1 MVQGAGHNMQLLLLR
16 ENPYEQAKHI
26 ELEQYEHPAIL
37 HEVHWPFI
45 GISPALQAA
54 QKSADEQAT
63 QLWTLHE
70 IQDIPSVLGYKVTV
84 EFELHWVQT
93 PANNELQRIQLV
105 TEHWLTQ
112 FPPFKMYPVKQS

>member
-1 MVQGAGHNMQLLLLR
+1 MAQGAGHNMQLLSVLFR
-16 ENPYEQAKHI
+16 ENPYEQARQI
-26 ELEQYEHPAIL
+26 ELEQYEHPGIL
-37 HEVHWPFI
+37 HKVHWPFI
-45 GISPALQAA
+45 GISPALQIA

-70 IQDIPSVLGYKVTV
+70 IQDIPSVLGCKVNA
-84 EFELHWVQT
+84 HWVQT
-93 PANNELQRIQLV
+93 PANYELQRVQLV